1 MPDNKRT
8 LKAMYANQLLGSFS
22 SGLASPFIPYYAA
35 ELNFT
40 PGEMGI
46 LQASSNLFPNVMQY
60 PFGKLS
66 DLIQKRIIFIIIGG
80 IISSIVFILLIGQMD
95 PIFIVSLII
104 VQALFSAMVTP
115 AWNAL
120 IGDVASRSKRASFIG
135 SLSFYSNLSM
145 LFAGIFFLIY
155 TMVKQTRGV
164 SVYYLPFGIA
174 GVVGVLGTL
183 VMLYA
188 QEPEKKMVLHSK
200 RSLIYIIKNDKD
212 FSYFLFA
219 QGFYNFFMAISWP
232 LLFITT
238 VQVLKASSFEIALV
252 NLIGLIFTVPFLK
265 IFGRITD
272 RFGPRI
278 PMLLSRVMFIPV
290 PLVYAFANSIYDIYL
305 LNALTGISTA
315 FANVAFL
322 AYLLDSSPSE
332 DRGKYIGLY
341 NTVIGF
347 VTFFGSIF
355 GGFLAQFLYSFY
367 GLFIGLMITYMVSFA
382 GRFTGAILFFKV
394 KERRKYPE
402 HMVFFENVNKWIR
415 KFMKW

>member
-1 MPDNKRT
+1 MADNRRT
-8 LKAMYANQLLGSFS
+8 LNAMYANQILGSFS

-40 PGEMGI
+40 PVEMGV

-60 PFGKLS
+60 PFGTLS

-80 IISSIVFILLIGQMD
+80 IVSSLVFILLIGEVD
-95 PIFIVSLII
+95 PLFIVLLII
-104 VQALFSAMVTP
+104 VQSIFSAMVTP

-120 IGDVASRSKRASFIG
+120 IGDVSSRSKRASFIG

-155 TMVKQTRGV
+155 TMVYQTKNV
-164 SVYYLPFGIA
+164 SVYYLPFGMA
-174 GVVGVLGTL
+174 GILGVLGTL

-188 QEPEKKMVLHSK
+188 QEPAKKNVFKSK
-200 RSLIYIIKNDKD
+200 NSLIDIIVNDKD

-219 QGFYNFFMAISWP
+219 QGFYNFFMSISWP

-238 VQVLKASSFEIALV
+238 VKILKASSFDIAFL
-252 NLIGLIFTVPFLK
+252 NLIGIVFTVPFLK
-265 IFGRITD
+265 VFGRVTD
-272 RFGPRI
+272 RFGPKI
-278 PMLLSRVMFIPV
+278 PMLVSRLMFIPV

-315 FANVAFL
+315 FANVSFL
-322 AYLLDSSPSE
+322 AYLLDSSPSV

-355 GGFLAQFLYSFY
+355 GGFLSQFLSVFY
-367 GLFIGLMITYMVSFA
+367 GLFMGLLITYMISFA

-402 HMVFFENVNKWIR
+402 HMVFLKNVNRWIR
-415 KFMKW
+415 KFMKL